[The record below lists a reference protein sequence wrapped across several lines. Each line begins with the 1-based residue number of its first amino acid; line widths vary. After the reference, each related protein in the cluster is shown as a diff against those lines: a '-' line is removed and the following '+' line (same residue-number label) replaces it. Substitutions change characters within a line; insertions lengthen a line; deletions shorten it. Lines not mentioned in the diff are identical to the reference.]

1 MINKLEKFLPTWLP
15 HHSKPSSPVDL
26 LNSRERRRG
35 TFVDEINFATNF
47 IQIQPHRKGGVTTD
61 PEAGCVLSRLV
72 LSDSLRPHGLQ
83 PARLLCPWDSPG
95 KNTRVGCHALL
106 QGIFPTQGP
115 NPGPLHCRRI
125 LDGLSHQGSPRI
137 LEWVAL
143 SFSRGTSRPRNGT
156 GVSCIAGR
164 FFSTWATREA
174 PWSGLKPLM
183 LWVVV
188 VRCRHWRPADFSTWG
203 LQTHKKIWTRW

>member
-1 MINKLEKFLPTWLP
+1 MDTFGHPYDDFCRIRVNGLE
-15 HHSKPSSPVDL
+15 SCCQVDL
-26 LNSRERRRG
+26 LLFFSLSLIGWGWMEPHFSQACGRAELTCRMKTRRRRG

-47 IQIQPHRKGGVTTD
+47 IQIQPHRKGGVKTD

-83 PARLLCPWDSPG
+83 PARLLYPWDSPG
-95 KNTRVGCHALL
+95 KNTGVGCHALL
-106 QGIFPTQGP
+106 QGIFPTQGS

-143 SFSRGTSRPRNGT
+143 SFFRGASQPRNGT
-156 GVSCIAGR
+156 GVSSIAG
-164 FFSTWATREA
+164 
-174 PWSGLKPLM
+174 
-183 LWVVV
+183 
-188 VRCRHWRPADFSTWG
+188 
-203 LQTHKKIWTRW
+203 